1 MIVPIPYVHMAIGA
15 LIVVLAV
22 PLLLRSVP
30 MNHGYGVRVREA
42 FVSQSNWYAINAFG
56 GKCLLT
62 VGLLLLAVGLFLL
75 AVGYFGRALAPS
87 PRSAWAPVYLLVPL
101 LALFPAVAVI
111 RSYAR
116 RLPDR

>member
-22 PLLLRSVP
+22 PLLLRRVP
-30 MNHGYGVRVREA
+30 MNHAYGVRVREA
-42 FVSQSNWYAINAFG
+42 FVSQRNWYDVNAFG
-56 GKCLLT
+56 GKCLLI
-62 VGLLLLAVGLFLL
+62 VGLFLL
-75 AVGYFGRALAPS
+75 AVGYLGRALAPS

-101 LALFPAVAVI
+101 LALIPAVAVI

>member
-22 PLLLRSVP
+22 PLLLRRVP
-30 MNHGYGVRVREA
+30 MNHAYGVRVREA

-56 GKCLLT
+56 GKCLL
-62 VGLLLLAVGLFLL
+62 AVGLFLL
-75 AVGYFGRALAPS
+75 AVGYFGRAFAPS

-101 LALFPAVAVI
+101 LALIPAVAVI

>member
-22 PLLLRSVP
+22 PLLLRRVP
-30 MNHGYGVRVREA
+30 MNHAYGVRVREA

-56 GKCLLT
+56 GKCLLA
-62 VGLLLLAVGLFLL
+62 VGLLLL
-75 AVGYFGRALAPS
+75 AVGYFGRAFAPS

-101 LALFPAVAVI
+101 LVLIPAVAVI
-111 RSYAR
+111 KSYAR
-116 RLPDR
+116 WLPNR